1 MAGWQKAQK
10 NNFEL
15 DVVSVRLV
23 KDAPIFSEHP
33 FNTPEAVV
41 KILGDYM
48 SELDREVV
56 CVVNLRTDLKP
67 INVHFASMGALNEA
81 MAHPRELLKASILS
95 NAASVMLIHCHPSG
109 NLYPSKADTMMTDRM
124 NTICEMM
131 GIPLQDHVIVG
142 GDNREY
148 FSFKEKGML
157 KIPTISLAQ
166 DYETLDMKSPLV
178 AEKGKAR

>member
-1 MAGWQKAQK
+1 MLKEM
-10 NNFEL
+10 FEN
-15 DVVSVRLV
+15 VYV
-23 KDAPIFSEHP
+23 KDR
-33 FNTPEAVV
+33 N
-41 KILGDYM
+41 KLGQYQH
-48 SELDREVV
+48 R
-56 CVVNLRTDLKP
+56 
-67 INVHFASMGALNEA
+67 HF
-81 MAHPRELLKASILS
+81 
-95 NAASVMLIHCHPSG
+95 HPSG